1 MASIPFTLAA
11 LATSAVPGLVVLG
24 TRSHEEDEAYV
35 SAVVTDG
42 ADDFIVRI
50 PRTQAAEIQQSA
62 ELLSLAA
69 LNEGARSILPFTVPE
84 SLGVTR
90 AGDSRAVVTTF
101 VDGGRFDIENLA
113 EDSLLIQPLAE
124 MLASIHNLPHQVAQ
138 QGGLPI
144 RSATDARLQAT
155 RLIDRAEATRILPQ
169 TIQDRWKHVVETS
182 ELWDFT
188 PAVIHG
194 SLDADQLRVSDESI
208 TGVVGWSEL
217 SVGDPAADI
226 AWLLGAGSD
235 VMEAV
240 LVRYAPL
247 RDQSMLTQLRT
258 RAALY
263 HELEIARWLLHG
275 VESHDDSIVSDAV
288 GMLDRLVDS
297 VGVFGAVL
305 GAADTGQPLSEDEVV
320 SLLEETPE
328 VTDHLSETA
337 AFEALDEDRMFGVD
351 TDFIE
356 PLQESAEVPEGASAS
371 EPEPVA
377 DSGGDPTPA
386 DTQLTEPIDDQLTAP
401 IDDDEL
407 PEPPSFQNPF
417 KK

>member
-24 TRSHEEDEAYV
+24 TRAHGEDEEYV

-42 ADDFIVRI
+42 NDEFVVRI

-69 LNEGARSILPFTVPE
+69 LNEGARSVLPFAVPE

-101 VDGGRFDIENLA
+101 IDGGQFDIESLA

-124 MLASIHNLPHQVAQ
+124 TLAAIHNLPHQVAQ

-155 RLIDRAEATRILPQ
+155 RLIDRAEATRLLPQ

-182 ELWDFT
+182 ELWDFA

-194 SLDADQLRVSDESI
+194 SLDASQLRVSNDSV
-208 TGVVGWSEL
+208 TGVLGWSEL
-217 SVGDPAADI
+217 SVGDPAADL

-235 VMEAV
+235 VFEAV
-240 LVRYAPL
+240 LVRYAAL
-247 RDQSMLTQLRT
+247 RDQSMLTQLHT

-275 VESHDDSIVSDAV
+275 VESHDDSITSDAV

-297 VGVFGAVL
+297 VGVFGTVL
-305 GAADTGQPLSEDEVV
+305 GAAETGEPLSEDEVV

-337 AFEALDEDRMFGVD
+337 AFEALDEDRMFGID

-356 PLQESAEVPEGASAS
+356 PLRETGEDESEAS
-371 EPEPVA
+371 
-377 DSGGDPTPA
+377 
-386 DTQLTEPIDDQLTAP
+386 DTQLTEPIDDQLTEP
-401 IDDDEL
+401 IDDDDLPEAIDDEDL
-407 PEPPSFQNPF
+407 PEPPQFENPF
-417 KK
+417 QK